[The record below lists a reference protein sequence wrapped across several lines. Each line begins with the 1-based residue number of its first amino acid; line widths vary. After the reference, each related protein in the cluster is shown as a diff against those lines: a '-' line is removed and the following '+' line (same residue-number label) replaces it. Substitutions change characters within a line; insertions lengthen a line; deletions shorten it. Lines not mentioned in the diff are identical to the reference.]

1 MVLGD
6 FDTTQF
12 GQVGL
17 PLLYFFFLSFTVF
30 NMIVM
35 LNLLIAIISDA
46 YASVVQ
52 NATQAG
58 FQEKASMIAEN
69 SYLIPESAMQ
79 SYANK
84 GEFISVATDLEM
96 ELKQ

>member
-1 MVLGD
+1 
-6 FDTTQF
+6 
-12 GQVGL
+12 
-17 PLLYFFFLSFTVF
+17 
-30 NMIVM
+30 
-35 LNLLIAIISDA
+35 
-46 YASVVQ
+46 
-52 NATQAG
+52 
-58 FQEKASMIAEN
+58 MIAEN